1 MILRFTLFFI
11 SFSLI
16 FSSCSQNRKKKN
28 RYDNWIDSIEKMD
41 VSKFDNEIFDYPDSV
56 YNSFKGENTE
66 LSSTDYQLIQK
77 IQNTRFKSM
86 ELSLDEVSNFSFT
99 KHLKNKSNEHF
110 NIRFIPLDILDPF
123 KNYILMIDMNSDWH
137 KTIQFFS
144 KNHKLGEYKASI
156 KTILEAE
163 RFDNKTLIIGQVF
176 QSGTGVYWLQ
186 QHFFKFTNN
195 RVIPVLQTVSSSYQY
210 GWGCMDYG
218 VDAKIISKNPLKI
231 TYEKQMEFRDSLSNV
246 VQKHKRID
254 TVLFVWNTQKMCY
267 QPATHNDK
275 KSYYNNSSFYVG
287 AKINYLM
294 KSNIN
299 WFKPLLKTKVGLSVL
314 NQLYKINN

>member
-1 MILRFTLFFI
+1 MKYYFYVVLV
-11 SFSLI
+11 FSLLL
-16 FSSCSQNRKKKN
+16 SACTQNNKKQK
-28 RYDNWIDSIEKMD
+28 RLGNWLDSIQKMD
-41 VSKFDNEIFDYPDSV
+41 VSKFKNAITHYPDSV
-56 YNSFKGENTE
+56 FNSFKGEDVE

-77 IQNTRFKSM
+77 IHNTSSKSM

-186 QHFFKFTNN
+186 QHFFQFTMN

-231 TYEKQMEFRDSLSNV
+231 AYEKQMEFRDSLSNV

>member
-1 MILRFTLFFI
+1 MILRFTLFI
-11 SFSLI
+11 CFSLI

-56 YNSFKGENTE
+56 YNSFKGEDTE
-66 LSSTDYQLIQK
+66 LSPTDYQLIQK

-110 NIRFIPLDILDPF
+110 IIRFIPLDTLDPF

-163 RFDNKTLIIGQVF
+163 RFDDKTLIIGQVF

-186 QHFFKFTNN
+186 QHFFQFTMN

-218 VDAKIISKNPLKI
+218 VDAKIISKKPLKI
-231 TYEKQMEFRDSLSNV
+231 AYEKQMEFRDSLSNV

-267 QPATHNDK
+267 QPATLNDK

-287 AKINYLM
+287 ANINYLM